1 MRVDTD
7 LVQINVTVT
16 DPLNRFVTGLEKE
29 HFRLFED
36 TIEQTIRD
44 FSKSRQPAAQFFK
57 TANSEDE
64 FFLIEFNDRP
74 ELVVPFTTDT
84 EEVQNRL
91 EFAQS
96 KGKTALLDA
105 VYLAMNQMRKA
116 RNPRIFE
123 PVGSLGRTTGRA
135 DRTGPVE

>member
-57 TANSEDE
+57 TAE
-64 FFLIEFNDRP
+64 F
-74 ELVVPFTTDT
+74 
-84 EEVQNRL
+84 
-91 EFAQS
+91 
-96 KGKTALLDA
+96 
-105 VYLAMNQMRKA
+105 
-116 RNPRIFE
+116 
-123 PVGSLGRTTGRA
+123 
-135 DRTGPVE
+135 